1 MKFTENIEFDST
13 QSPKISQM
21 GSVFEYRPH
30 IDGLRAVAIISV
42 LIFHFDKHL
51 LQGGFIGVDVFFV
64 ISGYLITSIII
75 SDCENG
81 KFSFSHFYQRR
92 ISRIFPVFFIVS
104 IFTLVTAYFLYTP
117 QDFASTG
124 AVAISAVLSVA
135 NLKFM
140 LQGNYF
146 QISPDAQPL
155 LHFWSLSVEEQFYL
169 IFPLIIYLAFRI
181 GITRRNLFYLLI
193 AITVLSFAACIA
205 LTTKN
210 PTWAF
215 YLLPT
220 RAWELLS
227 GCVLATYR
235 PDRRT
240 GNQRFGSILSNI
252 GFLTIISS
260 FFVINEGMSFPG
272 FIAAIPVVGTALLI
286 SCVQNNQSIAQS
298 KSISERLLC
307 YPFLILIGKM
317 SYSLYLWHW
326 PIYCF
331 VDYSLYSHPS
341 IVRMTLKVFITIFFS
356 FTSYYWIEKPI
367 RLYLNQPTRQIF
379 GFTTFITGVI
389 TFVAVGFFI
398 NSNNYINASLN
409 TIKDG
414 GITFNSTSSKSVIVL
429 MGDSNGAMYG
439 RTLKEIAQK
448 MQVRTNV
455 ISVAAGDPFPGTQL
469 YKDSLLFLDR
479 THPDITI
486 FAAAWAEKVGHN
498 RDRFKTALSQLLQKS
513 RHVIIITQPPGLPKY
528 ASREEI
534 RKSGQRP
541 IFEDLTP
548 STLRQDTNAFL
559 LSHRNE
565 RVHVLDIE
573 SLFKKSDGEIRF
585 TDSQGRQLYQ
595 DGGHLSGYGSEMVKK
610 LLVEK
615 ISDILALSPSTVHT
629 QSDPRG

>member
-1 MKFTENIEFDST
+1 MSI
-13 QSPKISQM
+13 
-21 GSVFEYRPH
+21 FEYRPH
-30 IDGLRAVAIISV
+30 IDGLRAVAVISV
-42 LIFHFDKHL
+42 LLFHFDKHL
-51 LQGGFIGVDVFFV
+51 LSGGFVGVDVFFV
-64 ISGYLITSIII
+64 ISGYLIASIII
-75 SDCENG
+75 SECENG
-81 KFSFSHFYQRR
+81 KFSFSRFYQRR
-92 ISRIFPVFFIVS
+92 ISRIFPVFFLVS
-104 IFTLVTAYFLYTP
+104 LATLVTAYFLYTP
-117 QDFASTG
+117 QDFASAG
-124 AVAISAVLSVA
+124 AVAIAAALSVA

-169 IFPLIIYLAFRI
+169 VFPLIVYLAFRI
-181 GITRRNLFYLLI
+181 GMTRRNLFYVLI
-193 AITVLSFAACIA
+193 AITVFSFAACVV

-210 PTWAF
+210 STWAF

-227 GCVLATYR
+227 GCILATYR
-235 PDRRT
+235 TDRRT
-240 GNQRFGSILSNI
+240 GNQRLGSILSNI
-252 GFLTIISS
+252 GLFTIITS
-260 FFVINEGMSFPG
+260 FFVIHEGMSFPG
-272 FIAAIPVVGTALLI
+272 YIAVFPVLGTVLLI
-286 SCVQNNQSIAQS
+286 SCCQISQSINQ
-298 KSISERLLC
+298 KSISERLLSH
-307 YPFLILIGKM
+307 PFLILIGKM

-331 VDYSLYSHPS
+331 VDYSLYSHS
-341 IVRMTLKVFITIFFS
+341 STVRAILKVFLTIFFS
-356 FTSYYWIEKPI
+356 FASYRWIERPV
-367 RLYLNQPTRQIF
+367 RSYLNQPNRQVF
-379 GFTTFITGVI
+379 GFIAFFIGVI
-389 TFVAVGFFI
+389 TFAAIGFLI
-398 NSNNYINASLN
+398 SSNNYINANLN

-414 GITFNSTSSKSVIVL
+414 GIAFNSTLSKPVVVL

-439 RTLKEIAQK
+439 RTLKEIAQE
-448 MQVRTNV
+448 MQVRTHA
-455 ISVAAGDPFPGTQL
+455 ISVAAGDPFPDTQL

-479 THPDITI
+479 ANPDITI

-498 RDRFKTALSQLLQKS
+498 RDRFKMALSQLLQKS
-513 RHVIIITQPPGLPKY
+513 KHVIVITQPPGLPKY

-541 IFEDLTP
+541 IFEEATP
-548 STLRQDTNAFL
+548 STLRRDTNAFL

-610 LLVEK
+610 LLVIE
-615 ISDILALSPSTVHT
+615 ISQILALPPSTAHT
-629 QSDPRG
+629 QISIPPRIKLD

>member
-1 MKFTENIEFDST
+1 
-13 QSPKISQM
+13 
-21 GSVFEYRPH
+21 
-30 IDGLRAVAIISV
+30 
-42 LIFHFDKHL
+42 
-51 LQGGFIGVDVFFV
+51 
-64 ISGYLITSIII
+64 
-75 SDCENG
+75 
-81 KFSFSHFYQRR
+81 
-92 ISRIFPVFFIVS
+92 
-104 IFTLVTAYFLYTP
+104 
-117 QDFASTG
+117 
-124 AVAISAVLSVA
+124 
-135 NLKFM
+135 M

-286 SCVQNNQSIAQS
+286 GCVQNNQSIAQS

>member
-1 MKFTENIEFDST
+1 MGSYQNYHSTMSTEKELTKNIELDSM
-13 QSPKISQM
+13 QLPEKSQM
-21 GSVFEYRPH
+21 SSVFEYRPH
-30 IDGLRAVAIISV
+30 IDGLRAIAIISV

-81 KFSFSHFYQRR
+81 KFSFAHFYQRR
-92 ISRIFPVFFIVS
+92 ISRIFPVFFLVS
-104 IFTLVTAYFLYTP
+104 IFTLTTAYFLYTP

-169 IFPLIIYLAFRI
+169 IFPLIIYLAFQI
-181 GITRRNLFYLLI
+181 GITRRNLFYVLI
-193 AITVLSFAACIA
+193 AITVFSFAACVA

-210 PTWAF
+210 STWAF

-227 GCVLATYR
+227 GCILATYR
-235 PDRRT
+235 PHSRT
-240 GNQRFGSILSNI
+240 GNQRFGQILSNI
-252 GFLTIISS
+252 GLLAIISS

-272 FIAAIPVVGTALLI
+272 FVAAIPVVGTVLLI
-286 SCVQNNQSIAQS
+286 GCSQNNQS
-298 KSISERLLC
+298 KSISERLLSH
-307 YPFLILIGKM
+307 PFLIRIGKM

-331 VDYSLYSHPS
+331 VDYSLYLHLS
-341 IVRMTLKVFITIFFS
+341 IVRATLKVFLTILFS
-356 FTSYYWIEKPI
+356 FASYHWIEKPI
-367 RLYLNQPTRQIF
+367 RSYLNQPKKQVF
-379 GFTTFITGVI
+379 GFTTFAIGVI
-389 TFVAVGFFI
+389 TFVAIGFLI

-414 GITFNSTSSKSVIVL
+414 GITFNSTSSKSVVVL

-439 RTLKEIAQK
+439 RTLKEIAQE

-479 THPDITI
+479 ANPDITI

-513 RHVIIITQPPGLPKY
+513 KHVILITQPPGLPKY

-534 RKSGQRP
+534 RKSGLRP
-541 IFEDLTP
+541 IFEDITS
-548 STLRQDTNAFL
+548 STLRQDTNTFL

-565 RVHVLDIE
+565 RVHVLDQ
-573 SLFKKSDGEIRF
+573 KC
-585 TDSQGRQLYQ
+585 
-595 DGGHLSGYGSEMVKK
+595 
-610 LLVEK
+610 
-615 ISDILALSPSTVHT
+615 
-629 QSDPRG
+629 

>member
-1 MKFTENIEFDST
+1 MGSYQNYHSTMSTEKELTKNIELDSM
-13 QSPKISQM
+13 QLPEKSQM
-21 GSVFEYRPH
+21 SSVFEYRPH
-30 IDGLRAVAIISV
+30 IDGLRAIAIISV

-81 KFSFSHFYQRR
+81 KFSFAHFYQRR
-92 ISRIFPVFFIVS
+92 ISRIFPVFFLVS
-104 IFTLVTAYFLYTP
+104 IFTLTTAYFLYTP

-169 IFPLIIYLAFRI
+169 IFPLIIYLAFQI
-181 GITRRNLFYLLI
+181 GITRRNLFYVLI
-193 AITVLSFAACIA
+193 AITVFSFAACVA

-210 PTWAF
+210 STWAF

-227 GCVLATYR
+227 GCILATYR
-235 PDRRT
+235 PHSRT
-240 GNQRFGSILSNI
+240 GNQRFGQILSNI
-252 GFLTIISS
+252 GLLAIISS
-260 FFVINEGMSFPG
+260 FFVI
-272 FIAAIPVVGTALLI
+272 
-286 SCVQNNQSIAQS
+286 
-298 KSISERLLC
+298 
-307 YPFLILIGKM
+307 
-317 SYSLYLWHW
+317 
-326 PIYCF
+326 
-331 VDYSLYSHPS
+331 
-341 IVRMTLKVFITIFFS
+341 
-356 FTSYYWIEKPI
+356 
-367 RLYLNQPTRQIF
+367 
-379 GFTTFITGVI
+379 
-389 TFVAVGFFI
+389 
-398 NSNNYINASLN
+398 
-409 TIKDG
+409 
-414 GITFNSTSSKSVIVL
+414 
-429 MGDSNGAMYG
+429 
-439 RTLKEIAQK
+439 KEIAQE

-479 THPDITI
+479 ANPDITI

-513 RHVIIITQPPGLPKY
+513 KHVILITQPPGLPKY

-534 RKSGQRP
+534 RKSGLRP
-541 IFEDLTP
+541 IFEDITS
-548 STLRQDTNAFL
+548 STLRQDTNTFL

-585 TDSQGRQLYQ
+585 TNSQGRQLYH

-610 LLVEK
+610 LLVKE
-615 ISDILALSPSTVHT
+615 ISQILALSPSTVS
-629 QSDPRG
+629 QSDSRG